1 MLLFSPRPAA
11 GMSPSRP
18 DPTPSIS
25 PEGTRPGGLL
35 ELDESVVDDIVT
47 LLAEGQ
53 RGMVLNLV
61 ADLYPADVALLLH
74 HLPSEEAEQLF
85 RWLPAELA
93 SGTLAELEDSYRA
106 ALLTDLSA
114 PVLTD
119 LLDALD
125 TDDAVDVLADL
136 PDELALQLLPN
147 LEDTEDLTE
156 LLEYGEETA
165 GGLMAREYV
174 AVPPDWTLQEV
185 TEEVRR
191 NADDVDEVYTAYVVD
206 ADGSLVGVVSLKQL
220 LLSSGSVPVR
230 DIMETDFITV
240 SVDVD
245 QEEVGQLVQRYDLL
259 SVPVVDEAGRM
270 LGRITID
277 DIVDVIRDEA
287 DEDIQLMSGLTG
299 EEETVDTAF
308 EVSRGRLP
316 WLIVGLVGSGLSGLV
331 IGTFEGTLQKAVVLA
346 TFIPIVTAMGG
357 NAAVQSAAIAVQGL
371 GSGELWLRDAFRRL
385 GKEVLVALLNGTV
398 VAGLLCGTVAALGL
412 GDVGTLVM
420 TLGLTMVA
428 VSLVATTNGAL
439 IPFLLTWIGI
449 DPASAMGPFVTTLND
464 IIGLAI
470 YFLIATA
477 LYL

>member
-1 MLLFSPRPAA
+1 
-11 GMSPSRP
+11 MSPSSSDSPSVQQEGGRP
-18 DPTPSIS
+18 S
-25 PEGTRPGGLL
+25 GLL
-35 ELDESVVDDIVT
+35 ELDESVVDDIDT

-61 ADLYPADVALLLH
+61 ADLYPADVALLLR
-74 HLPSEEAEQLF
+74 HLPDPQANQLF
-85 RWLPAELA
+85 RWLPPELA
-93 SGTLAELEDSYRA
+93 SDTLAELEDTYRA
-106 ALLTDLSA
+106 ALLEGLST

-136 PDELALQLLPN
+136 PDEVALQLLPD
-147 LEDTEDLTE
+147 LEDTEDLAE

-174 AVPPDWTLQEV
+174 SVPADWTLQDA

-191 NADDVDEVYTAYVVD
+191 HADEVDEIYTAYVVD
-206 ADGSLVGVVSLKQL
+206 DDGLLVGVVSLKDL
-220 LLSSGSVPVR
+220 LLSSGSVLIR
-230 DIMETDFITV
+230 DIMDTDFISV

-245 QEEVGQLVQRYDLL
+245 QEEIGQIVQRYDLL

-277 DIVDVIRDEA
+277 DVVDVIRDEA
-287 DEDIQLMSGLTG
+287 AEDIQLMSGLTG
-299 EEETVDTAF
+299 EEETVDTVMD
-308 EVSRGRLP
+308 VSRGRLP
-316 WLIVGLVGSGLSGLV
+316 WLVVGLIGSGLSGLV

-371 GSGELWLRDAFRRL
+371 GSGELWLTDAFRRL
-385 GKEVLVALLNGTV
+385 GKEMIVALLNG
-398 VAGLLCGTVAALGL
+398 AIIAALLCGTVAALGM
-412 GDVGTLVM
+412 GNVTTLVA
-420 TLGLTMVA
+420 TLGLTMLA

-439 IPFLLTWIGI
+439 IPFLLTWVGI

>member
-1 MLLFSPRPAA
+1 MPPSP
-11 GMSPSRP
+11 P
-18 DPTPSIS
+18 DPAPSIA
-25 PEGTRPGGLL
+25 PEDPGPSGLL
-35 ELDESVVDDIVT
+35 ELDESVVDDIVA
-47 LLAEGQ
+47 LLAAGQ

-74 HLPSEEAEQLF
+74 HLPATEAKQLF
-85 RWLPAELA
+85 RWLPPEVA
-93 SGTLAELEDSYRA
+93 SDTLAELEDAYRA
-106 ALLTDLSA
+106 DLLDGLSTA
-114 PVLTD
+114 ALTD

-136 PDELALQLLPN
+136 PDEVAVQLLPD
-147 LEDTEDLTE
+147 LKDTEDLTE

-174 AVPPDWTLQEV
+174 SVPPDWTLQEA

-191 NADDVDEVYTAYVVD
+191 NADAVDEVYTAYVVD
-206 ADGSLVGVVSLKQL
+206 ADGILVGVVSLKQL
-220 LLSSGSVPVR
+220 LLSSAGVPVR
-230 DIMETDFITV
+230 EIMETDFISV

-245 QEEVGQLVQRYDLL
+245 QEKVGQLVQRYDLL

-277 DIVDVIRDEA
+277 DVVDVIRDEA
-287 DEDIQLMSGLTG
+287 AEDIQLMSGLTG
-299 EEETVDTAF
+299 EEETIDSAL

-316 WLIVGLVGSGLSGLV
+316 WLVVGLVGSGLSGLV
-331 IGTFEGTLQKAVVLA
+331 IGTFEGTLQQAVVLA

-371 GSGELWLRDAFRRL
+371 GSGELWLSDAFRRL

-398 VAGLLCGTVAALGL
+398 IAGLLCGTVAALGL
-412 GDVGTLVM
+412 GDVVTLVV
-420 TLGLTMVA
+420 TLGLTMVS

-439 IPFLLTWIGI
+439 IPFLLTWIGV

-470 YFLIATA
+470 YFLIATTF
-477 LYL
+477 YL

>member
-1 MLLFSPRPAA
+1 
-11 GMSPSRP
+11 MSSFPSN
-18 DPTPSIS
+18 PTSSTAP
-25 PEGTRPGGLL
+25 GDARPGGLL
-35 ELDESVVDDIVT
+35 ELDESVVEDLVT
-47 LLAEGQ
+47 LLTEGQ

-74 HLPSEEAEQLF
+74 HLPTQEAKQLF
-85 RWLPAELA
+85 RWLPPELA
-93 SGTLAELEDSYRA
+93 SATLTELEDVYRA
-106 ALLTDLSA
+106 ELLDDLSSTA
-114 PVLTD
+114 VTD

-136 PDELALQLLPN
+136 PDELALELLPD
-147 LEDTEDLTE
+147 LKDTEDLAD

-174 AVPPDWTLQEV
+174 AVRPNWTLREA

-191 NADDVDEVYTAYVVD
+191 HADEVDEIYTAYVVD
-206 ADGSLVGVVSLKQL
+206 DDGLLVGVVSLKQL
-220 LLSSGSVPVR
+220 LLSSAGVPVR
-230 DIMETDFITV
+230 DIMKTDFFSV

-245 QEEVGQLVQRYDLL
+245 QEEVGQIVQRYDLL
-259 SVPVVDEAGRM
+259 SVPVVDEGGRL

-277 DIVDVIRDEA
+277 DVVDVIRDEA

-299 EEETVDTAF
+299 EEETVDTAVQ
-308 EVSRGRLP
+308 VSRGRLP
-316 WLIVGLVGSGLSGLV
+316 WLVVGLVGSGLSGAV
-331 IGTFEGTLQKAVVLA
+331 IGSFEATLQQAVVLA

-371 GSGELWLRDAFRRL
+371 GSGELWLSDAFRRL
-385 GKEVLVALLNGTV
+385 GKEILVALLNGAV
-398 VAGLLCGTVAALGL
+398 VATLLCGTVAALGM
-412 GDVGTLVM
+412 GDVTSLVA
-420 TLGLTMVA
+420 TLGLTMLC

-439 IPFLLTWIGI
+439 IPFLLTWLGI

>member
-1 MLLFSPRPAA
+1 MPT
-11 GMSPSRP
+11 SPS
-18 DPTPSIS
+18 DPAPSIA
-25 PEGTRPGGLL
+25 PEGSRPSGLL
-35 ELDESVVDDIVT
+35 ELDESVVDDIVA
-47 LLAEGQ
+47 LLADGQ

-61 ADLYPADVALLLH
+61 ADLYPADVALLLR
-74 HLPSEEAEQLF
+74 HLPATEAKQLF
-85 RWLPAELA
+85 RWLPPEVA
-93 SGTLAELEDSYRA
+93 SDTLMELEDAYRA
-106 ALLTDLSA
+106 DLLKELSA
-114 PVLTD
+114 TALTD

-125 TDDAVDVLADL
+125 TDDTVDVLADL
-136 PDELALQLLPN
+136 PDELALQLLPD
-147 LEDTEDLTE
+147 LKDTEDLIE

-174 AVPPDWTLQEV
+174 SVPPDWTLQEA

-191 NADDVDEVYTAYVVD
+191 NADAVDEVYTAYVVD
-206 ADGSLVGVVSLKQL
+206 TDGLLVGVVSLKQL
-220 LLSSGSVPVR
+220 LLSSATVPVR
-230 DIMETDFITV
+230 DIMETDFISV

-277 DIVDVIRDEA
+277 DVVDVIRDEA
-287 DEDIQLMSGLTG
+287 AEDIQLMSGLTG
-299 EEETVDTAF
+299 EEETVDTVMQ
-308 EVSRGRLP
+308 VSRGRLP
-316 WLIVGLVGSGLSGLV
+316 WLVVGLVGSGLSGLV
-331 IGTFEGTLQKAVVLA
+331 IGTFEGTLQQAVVLA

-385 GKEVLVALLNGTV
+385 GKEMLVALLNGTV
-398 VAGLLCGTVAALGL
+398 IAGLLCGTVAALGM

-420 TLGLTMVA
+420 TLGLTMVS

-439 IPFLLTWIGI
+439 IPFVLTWVGI

-464 IIGLAI
+464 IIGLAL
-470 YFLIATA
+470 YFLIATT

>member
-1 MLLFSPRPAA
+1 MPT
-11 GMSPSRP
+11 SPS
-18 DPTPSIS
+18 DPAPSIA
-25 PEGTRPGGLL
+25 PEGSRPSGLL
-35 ELDESVVDDIVT
+35 ELDESVVDDIVA
-47 LLAEGQ
+47 LLADGQ

-74 HLPSEEAEQLF
+74 HLPTTEAKQLF
-85 RWLPAELA
+85 RWLPPEVA
-93 SGTLAELEDSYRA
+93 SDTLVELEDAYRA
-106 ALLTDLSA
+106 DLLKELSA
-114 PVLTD
+114 TALTD

-125 TDDAVDVLADL
+125 TDDTVDVLADL
-136 PDELALQLLPN
+136 PDELALQLLPD
-147 LEDTEDLTE
+147 LKDTEDLIE

-174 AVPPDWTLQEV
+174 SVPPDWTLQEA

-191 NADDVDEVYTAYVVD
+191 NADAVDEVYTAYVVD
-206 ADGSLVGVVSLKQL
+206 ADGLLVGVVSLKQL
-220 LLSSGSVPVR
+220 LLSSATVPVR
-230 DIMETDFITV
+230 DIMETDFISV

-277 DIVDVIRDEA
+277 DVVDVIRDEA
-287 DEDIQLMSGLTG
+287 AEDIQLMSGLTG
-299 EEETVDTAF
+299 EEETVDTVMQ
-308 EVSRGRLP
+308 VSRGRLP
-316 WLIVGLVGSGLSGLV
+316 WLVVGLVGSGLSGLV
-331 IGTFEGTLQKAVVLA
+331 IGTFEGTLQRAVVLA

-385 GKEVLVALLNGTV
+385 GKEMLVALLNGTV
-398 VAGLLCGTVAALGL
+398 IAGLLCGTVAALGM

-420 TLGLTMVA
+420 TLGLTMVS

-439 IPFLLTWIGI
+439 IPFVLTWVGI

-464 IIGLAI
+464 IIGLAL
-470 YFLIATA
+470 YFLIATT